1 LKVNM
6 SGARWISIGAVFCG
20 LAVGLGAFG
29 AHGLQDIFATKYADM
44 TRTVAGQTVPLAT
57 KFLND
62 FKTGAEYQMF
72 HGLAIIAA
80 GLLAQ
85 RRPAASAS
93 LAAWA
98 FAVGILLFSGSL
110 YILTLTGVTKWGMV
124 TPFGGLAF
132 LIGWL
137 LLAIE
142 ATRSPVGDASER
154 PAGN

>member
-1 LKVNM
+1 M
-6 SGARWISIGAVFCG
+6 SGARWISIGAVVCG

-29 AHGLQDIFATKYADM
+29 AHGLQDMFAKKYADM
-44 TRTVAGQTVPLAT
+44 TRTVAGQTVPLAS

-85 RRPAASAS
+85 RRPAPSKT

-98 FAVGILLFSGSL
+98 FALGILLFSGSL

-142 ATRSPVGDASER
+142 ALKSQVPCASER